1 MAVRTQ
7 GDLITDVR
15 SRLDEPTEFQWTDVE
30 IRRWINQGAR
40 EVARRTE
47 TLQDTRTQALTSGLQ
62 QYTAP
67 NDAIRI
73 YRVEYIEGSTVRA
86 LEYRDYNNM
95 DSVWWSSQLTIQGS
109 PLLWTAWGF
118 PPNLKAVL
126 YPIPSNSSASIKF
139 YYYRHPIS
147 LAESTNAD
155 ANTALDFPEG
165 WEDIIT
171 DYVEYMALRKDRD
184 PRWQECYKMFNDHV
198 EQMYEQ
204 TRRWSDQ
211 AGMIDVGTGVP
222 LHPYIWN
229 EDWS

>member
-1 MAVRTQ
+1 MTKTQ
-7 GDLITDVR
+7 ADLIADVR
-15 SRLDEPTEFQWTDVE
+15 SRLDEPTEAQWLDVE
-30 IRRWINQGAR
+30 LRRWINQGAR
-40 EVARRTE
+40 ELARRTE
-47 TLQDTRTQALTSGLQ
+47 TLETTVDTALTPGIQ

-67 NDAIRI
+67 NDVIRI
-73 YRVEYIEGSTVRA
+73 HRMEYVEGTVIRA

-118 PPNLKAVL
+118 SPALKFIL
-126 YPIPSNSSASIKF
+126 YPIPSNASIARM
-139 YYYRHPIS
+139 YYYRYPAS
-147 LAESTNAD
+147 LSEAD
-155 ANTALDFPEG
+155 NSQQNSLVDCPSG

-184 PRWQECYKMFNDHV
+184 PRWQEVYQMFKDRT
-198 EQMYEQ
+198 EQMYET

-211 AGMIDVGTGVP
+211 AGMLDVGTGVP

>member
-1 MAVRTQ
+1 MTKTQ
-7 GDLITDVR
+7 ADLMDDSR
-15 SRLDEPTEFQWTDVE
+15 SRLAETSAIQWSDQE
-30 IRRWINQGAR
+30 LRRWINQGAR
-40 EVARRTE
+40 ELARRTE
-47 TLQDTRTQALTSGLQ
+47 TLEVKQDITLTSGVQ

-67 NDAIRI
+67 NDVIRI
-73 YRVEYIEGSTVRA
+73 HRMEYVDGQTIRA

-118 PPNLKAVL
+118 SPSLKFIL
-126 YPIPSNSSASIKF
+126 YPIPSVTNSIARV
-139 YYYRHPIS
+139 YYYKYPTQ

-155 ANTALDFPEG
+155 ANTVIDCPSG

-184 PRWQECYKMFNDHV
+184 PRWQEAYNIFKERV
-198 EQMYEQ
+198 EQMYES

-211 AGMIDVGTGVP
+211 AGMLDVGTGVP